1 MTVMSLEMKK
11 QVSYSGSK
19 HSKSLTL
26 IAIVSRDT
34 PERREFLGW
43 AGLLSAERND
53 DSGLSVC
60 LASP

>member
-1 MTVMSLEMKK
+1 MKK
-11 QVSYSGSK
+11 QISCSDSK

-34 PERREFLGW
+34 PDRRFLGW
-43 AGLLSAERND
+43 AGLVSAERND
-53 DSGLSVC
+53 DSGLPVC